1 MDLSTAVDAYLDHL
15 RVERALAPNSISS
28 YASDL
33 AKLGTFAEQN
43 GVTTTE
49 ALDAV
54 VVTRFLVSLDRAG
67 LGARSAIRHLS
78 AVRGFCRFLTRER
91 WIGADPTADIATPRL
106 GRRLPAVLTFE
117 EVVRL
122 LEAPDLTKPRGRRD
136 RAMLSLMYAAGL
148 RVSELCT
155 LRTSDLDQRRGFV
168 NVLGKGGKRRLVPVG
183 EVALLDIDAYLKA
196 PRQERAGRA
205 HPALFLSS
213 WGRPL
218 SRQAFW
224 KLVLRYARKVGI
236 TKPISPHKLRHSFAT
251 HLLER
256 GADLRSVQ
264 ALLGH
269 ANIGTTEIYT
279 HLTPD
284 HVRRAHQKSHP
295 RA

>member
-1 MDLSTAVDAYLDHL
+1 VDLCSAVDAYLDYL

-33 AKLGTFAEQN
+33 AKLATFADEQ
-43 GVTTTE
+43 GITTTE
-49 ALDAV
+49 KVDPV
-54 VVTRFLVSLDRAG
+54 VITRFLVSLDKGG
-67 LGARSAIRHLS
+67 LGARSATRHLS

-91 WIGADPTADIATPRL
+91 WIAADPTAEIATPRL
-106 GRRLPAVLTFE
+106 GRRLPAVISFD

-122 LEAPDLTKPRGRRD
+122 LQAPDLTKPRGRRD

-148 RVSELCT
+148 RVSELCGLKAT
-155 LRTSDLDQRRGFV
+155 DLDQRRGFV
-168 NVLGKGGKRRLVPVG
+168 NVLGKGSKRRLVPVG
-183 EVALLDIDAYLKA
+183 EVALADIDVYLKA
-196 PRQERAGRA
+196 PRPVRAGRP
-205 HPALFLSS
+205 HPSLFLSS

-269 ANIGTTEIYT
+269 ANIATTEIYT
-279 HLTPD
+279 HLTAD
-284 HVRRAHQKSHP
+284 HVRRAHQKAHP

>member
-1 MDLSTAVDAYLDHL
+1 VNLFSAVDAYLDHL
-15 RVERALAPNSISS
+15 RVERALAPNSITS

-33 AKLGTFAEQN
+33 AKLAAFAEEQ
-43 GVTTTE
+43 GVTKTE
-49 ALDAV
+49 AIDPV
-54 VVTRFLVSLDRAG
+54 VITRFLVALDRGG
-67 LGARSAIRHLS
+67 LGARSATRHLS
-78 AVRGFCRFLTRER
+78 AVRGFCRFLARER
-91 WIGADPTADIATPRL
+91 WIQADPTAEIATPRL
-106 GRRLPAVLTFE
+106 GRRLPAVLTFD

-148 RVSELCT
+148 RVSELCA
-155 LRTSDLDQRRGFV
+155 LKSADLDRRRGFV

-183 EVALLDIDAYLKA
+183 EVALADVDLYMKDARPA
-196 PRQERAGRA
+196 RGRA
-205 HPALFLSS
+205 HSALFLSS

-224 KLVLRYARKVGI
+224 KLILRYARKVGI

-269 ANIGTTEIYT
+269 ANIATTEIYT
-279 HLTPD
+279 HLSSD
-284 HVRRAHQKSHP
+284 HVRQAHRKAHP

>member
-1 MDLSTAVDAYLDHL
+1 MDLSSAVDAYLDHL
-15 RVERALAPNSISS
+15 RVERALAPNSITS

-33 AKLGTFAEQN
+33 AKLAAFAETQ
-43 GVTTTE
+43 GVETTE
-49 ALDAV
+49 GIDAV
-54 VVTRFLVSLDRAG
+54 LVARFLVSLDRRG
-67 LGARSAIRHLS
+67 LGARSATRHLS
-78 AVRGFCRFLTRER
+78 AVRGFCRFLVRER
-91 WIGADPTADIATPRL
+91 LIAADPTADTATPRL
-106 GRRLPAVLTFE
+106 GRRLPAVLSFE

-122 LEAPDLTKPRGRRD
+122 LQAPDVTKPRGRRD

-148 RVSELCT
+148 RVSELCA
-155 LRTSDLDQRRGFV
+155 LRASDLDRRRGFV
-168 NVLGKGGKRRLVPVG
+168 SVLGKGGKRRLVPVG
-183 EVALLDIDAYLKA
+183 EVALADIEAYLAA
-196 PRQERAGRA
+196 PRPERAGRTQ
-205 HPALFLSS
+205 PALFLSS

-218 SRQAFW
+218 TRQAFW
-224 KLVLRYARKVGI
+224 KLVLRHARRVGI

-269 ANIGTTEIYT
+269 AHIATTEIYT

-284 HVRRAHQKSHP
+284 HVRRAHRRAHP

>member
-1 MDLSTAVDAYLDHL
+1 MDLGSAIDAYLDHL
-15 RVERALAPNSISS
+15 RVERALAPNSITS

-33 AKLGTFAEQN
+33 AKLATYAEEE
-43 GVTTTE
+43 GVTTTH
-49 ALDAV
+49 AIDPVL
-54 VVTRFLVSLDRAG
+54 VTRFLVSLDRSG
-67 LGARSAIRHLS
+67 LGARSATRHLS
-78 AVRGFCRFLTRER
+78 AVRGLCRFLARER
-91 WIGADPTADIATPRL
+91 LIAADPTTDITTPRL
-106 GRRLPAVLTFE
+106 GRRLPAVLSFE
-117 EVVRL
+117 DVVRL
-122 LEAPDLTKPRGRRD
+122 LDAPDRSKPRGRRD

-148 RVSELCT
+148 RVSELCA
-155 LRTSDLDQRRGFV
+155 LKASDLDQRRGFV
-168 NVLGKGGKRRLVPVG
+168 HVLGKGGKRRLVPVG
-183 EVALLDIDAYLKA
+183 EVALLDIEAYLRESPP
-196 PRQERAGRA
+196 PRRGRA

-218 SRQAFW
+218 SRQGFW

-264 ALLGH
+264 TLLGH
-269 ANIGTTEIYT
+269 ANIATTEIYT

-284 HVRRAHQKSHP
+284 HVRRAHRKAHP

>member
-1 MDLSTAVDAYLDHL
+1 
-15 RVERALAPNSISS
+15 
-28 YASDL
+28 
-33 AKLGTFAEQN
+33 
-43 GVTTTE
+43 
-49 ALDAV
+49 
-54 VVTRFLVSLDRAG
+54 
-67 LGARSAIRHLS
+67 
-78 AVRGFCRFLTRER
+78 
-91 WIGADPTADIATPRL
+91 
-106 GRRLPAVLTFE
+106 
-117 EVVRL
+117 
-122 LEAPDLTKPRGRRD
+122 
-136 RAMLSLMYAAGL
+136 
-148 RVSELCT
+148 VSELCALKT
-155 LRTSDLDQRRGFV
+155 RELDQRRGFV

-183 EVALLDIDAYLKA
+183 EVALADVDAYLTGAPPTRKA
-196 PRQERAGRA
+196 RA

-251 HLLER
+251 HLLEH

-269 ANIGTTEIYT
+269 ANIATTEIYT

-284 HVRRAHQKSHP
+284 HVRQAHRKAHP